1 MKSLVQLIT
10 ARRPRKS
17 RRRRRRL
24 RLSLTRERKKRMPR
38 SRLVKPPNRRLMIRR
53 QLRKKRRR
61 RLLPRPRK
69 TDQITLHQSQRRRL
83 RQRNPRKFQKHQPQW
98 TFPQNFK
105 VPSAQVISHQSCK
118 VLLPKKGNKLS
129 LNKDKPKR
137 RVTPTPTHL
146 IVMTNEP

>member
-1 MKSLVQLIT
+1 
-10 ARRPRKS
+10 
-17 RRRRRRL
+17 
-24 RLSLTRERKKRMPR
+24 MPR
-38 SRLVKPPNRRLMIRR
+38 SRQVKLQNRRLTIRR
-53 QLRKKRRR
+53 QLRRKKRR

-83 RQRNPRKFQKHQPQW
+83 RQRNPRRFQKHQPQW
-98 TFPQNFK
+98 TFPQSLL

-118 VLLPKKGNKLS
+118 VLLPNKGNKLS

-146 IVMTNEP
+146 IVMMNEQ